1 MYHTNS
7 FSEEQHKRTVGYETQ
22 FSEEVVCL
30 ATLTMIVLHG
40 EYNLLAVSV
49 RKVEAM
55 FVGVGAGVQHQG

>member
-1 MYHTNS
+1 
-7 FSEEQHKRTVGYETQ
+7 
-22 FSEEVVCL
+22 
-30 ATLTMIVLHG
+30 MIVLHG